1 MILKRQ
7 LTEVHDKEENNRK
20 TTMSSL
26 LFRANSRE
34 NHRPFASAKVVAEA
48 ERLRELEGDVY
59 HMMEGV
65 IRRRRHRDS
74 ENLDASLDVNSTFYI
89 VPILKLPY
97 SIFSTG
103 NDPCNTY
110 SI

>member
-7 LTEVHDKEENNRK
+7 LTEVHDEEENNRK
-20 TTMSSL
+20 PTMSSL

-34 NHRPFASAKVVAEA
+34 RHRLFASAKVVAEA

-74 ENLDASLDVNSTFYI
+74 ENLDASLDVNLVVYSTYI
-89 VPILKLPY
+89 ETA
-97 SIFSTG
+97 IFH
-103 NDPCNTY
+103 CLY
-110 SI
+110 RK

>member
-74 ENLDASLDVNSTFYI
+74 ENLDASLDVNLTFYI
-89 VPILKLPY
+89 VPTLKLPY
-97 SIFSTG
+97 SIVSTG

>member
-7 LTEVHDKEENNRK
+7 LTEVHDEEENNRK
-20 TTMSSL
+20 TTMPSL

-34 NHRPFASAKVVAEA
+34 KHRPFASAKVVAEA

-74 ENLDASLDVNSTFYI
+74 ENLDASLDVNLTCYI

-97 SIFSTG
+97 SIVSTG
-103 NDPCNTY
+103 NDPCVTY

>member
-7 LTEVHDKEENNRK
+7 LTEVIQDESEDNNRK
-20 TTMSSL
+20 LPTSSL

-34 NHRPFASAKVVAEA
+34 KHRPFASAKVVAEA

-59 HMMEGV
+59 HMMERV

-74 ENLDASLDVNSTFYI
+74 ENLDDSLDVSYTQFF
-89 VPILKLPY
+89 
-97 SIFSTG
+97 SIIEFVI
-103 NDPCNTY
+103 NV
-110 SI
+110 SIGP